1 MGAELIYAC
10 AIVLILGIQFLL
22 VVFSGLLQGFLL
34 HINLIN
40 GVFFGGI
47 AGSIVYSNHRIVDIF
62 SDKEVHIVICF
73 IVGLIVMFGVI
84 MIQKTKVGFWI
95 FAIIM
100 SLVWAAI
107 PATLTYA
114 FTKSWIWFAVVQV
127 LATIMNIFSHLR
139 SRNMTLTLST
149 GGNQNN

>member
-10 AIVLILGIQFLL
+10 LIVAILAIQILL

-40 GVFFGGI
+40 GVFLGGI
-47 AGSIVYSNHRIVDIF
+47 AGSTVYSNHRIVDIF

-73 IVGLIVMFGVI
+73 IVGIIVMFAVI
-84 MIQKTKVGFWI
+84 LIQKTKVGFWI

-107 PATLTYA
+107 PAILTYA
-114 FTKSWIWFAVVQV
+114 FTKSWVWFAVVQV

-139 SRNMTLTLST
+139 SRDMKLTLTT